1 MCDLYKCVYI
11 HKIKNGWTSKGGG
24 GCGCV
29 YRASLWKLLACQTY
43 ISIWSAASIYI
54 QLFIWPLVVSSLQ
67 SLDMAGNQLTS
78 IPSGLPESLEYL
90 YLQNN
95 KITMISENA
104 FESTPKIKGIYLR

>member
-1 MCDLYKCVYI
+1 MDEHPKEVGDVGVCIEPAFGSSLLVK
-11 HKIKNGWTSKGGG
+11 HTSLFG
-24 GCGCV
+24 V
-29 YRASLWKLLACQTY
+29 LLV
-43 ISIWSAASIYI
+43 
-54 QLFIWPLVVSSLQ
+54 FIWPLVVSSLQ